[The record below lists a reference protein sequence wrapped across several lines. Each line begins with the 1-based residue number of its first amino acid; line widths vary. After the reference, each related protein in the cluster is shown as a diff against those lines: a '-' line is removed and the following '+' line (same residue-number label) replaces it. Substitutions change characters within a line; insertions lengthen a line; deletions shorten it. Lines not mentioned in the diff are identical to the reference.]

1 MSDQIK
7 DKNGQPIKEGD
18 TVYTPFRG
26 GKHEGE
32 VDKIATTKEEADEEG
47 VKNPPKV
54 SYFRSSTLPHC
65 LGFVLKYCDHGSRV
79 WLLGRRNM
87 WCNK

>member
-1 MSDQIK
+1 MSEIK
-7 DKNGQPIKEGD
+7 DKQGKLINVGD

-32 VDKIATTKEEADEEG
+32 VSDIVTTKEEAEEKG

-54 SYFRSSTLPHC
+54 LFTDQNDKDVSHNPSTLT
-65 LGFVLKYCDHGSRV
+65 KE
-79 WLLGRRNM
+79 
-87 WCNK
+87 